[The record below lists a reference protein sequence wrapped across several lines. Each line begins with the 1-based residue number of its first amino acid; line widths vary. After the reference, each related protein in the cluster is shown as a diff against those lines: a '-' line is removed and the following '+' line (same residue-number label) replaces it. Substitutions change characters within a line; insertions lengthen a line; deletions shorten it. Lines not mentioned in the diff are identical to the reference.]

1 MSNGE
6 LKEKGLNAQNRLQ
19 RALMIIQPLSKAYH
33 LKEELDMIWKQQN
46 KQLAD
51 AALTEWIRKADAAG
65 VVMLKSFART
75 LACLRVAILAYY
87 DFDGLSSGPM
97 EGANNKIKTIHKT
110 AYGFRDLEFFKLKIL
125 SMHET
130 RKDAFAG

>member
-51 AALTEWIRKADAAG
+51 AALTEWIRKADAAENG
-65 VVMLKSFART
+65 AGTGAVKIIACIEYPVVIDKILTHLDKKAALAEPTT
-75 LACLRVAILAYY
+75 LPQTRAPPQACL
-87 DFDGLSSGPM
+87 FD
-97 EGANNKIKTIHKT
+97 
-110 AYGFRDLEFFKLKIL
+110 
-125 SMHET
+125 
-130 RKDAFAG
+130 